1 MLLQEPVQAAIW
13 DCLQHYGYRDALFL
27 ADRLYAEVKS
37 EETLYLLATCYYRS
51 GKARQTYA
59 LLKKRGQNSPDNKF
73 LFAKCCINIGEY
85 AEAEL
90 VLAGNILTRQLTMED
105 IEKLYGTLASHVFNI
120 LGAIYSRTERTQKA
134 IECYKRSLKLNPLL
148 WSSFEG
154 LCHLGEKVDVT
165 TVFPVPTTACT
176 NVILQNTR
184 DAHTAQN
191 TPPIIVSEI
200 LNTIPESPITT
211 APTPPVNSTTS
222 GGNLDSL
229 MLAPVVPQEGVGHVA
244 GLGEALT
251 QVTPQPFQ
259 VPVPPQSLCTP
270 HNEPV
275 MKLLQTPETGLLDFT
290 DHTPENCK
298 GNVYEQVRD
307 SISKAPTSHKHR
319 HMASALLGPTSAASL
334 FQELRGDHSPSFGI
348 LPMGTPPAEVK
359 STMFITPSPVTMQE
373 TINESKAPR
382 KPVTRRTNPSKTLMP
397 KPPTFNS
404 TGNTQENNTL
414 NAQNNPPNVRRS
426 SRLFSH
432 SNSSSVKEN
441 NKQQGKTRFTSPK
454 GIGRKSKSRLN
465 KTKTEIGENLKGDLI
480 CDNKPV
486 TIMEPQQPQLQL
498 AQMQQQSLAGILS
511 LLQSV
516 AQAYLALAQYECRRA
531 IELFYDLPPHQMET
545 GWVKSQIGRALF
557 ELQEFHEAEKIFK
570 EILRSEPYHIEG
582 MEIYSTTLWFLH
594 KEVELS
600 YLAQELTSIDKNS
613 PEACCATGNCFSLQ
627 QEHETAIK
635 FFNRAM
641 QLNPWFAYAYTLLG
655 HEFVYTEELD
665 NAMACFRSA
674 IRVSPRHYN
683 AWFGVGLI
691 YYKQEKFRLAEIH
704 YRKALSINPQN
715 SPLLCN
721 LGMVLFSQ
729 QKSEHALATLDRA
742 IALDPKNPLGKFHKA
757 TVLFAKQKNKEALD
771 ELEELKRI
779 VPKESLIYFLLGK
792 VYKKLGST
800 DLALMNFSWAMD
812 LDPKG
817 LNNHIKESIEKHF
830 NIEEDDSLA
839 RLNVSDVP
847 GVDVSGSNSSLMD
860 PEDMLQAVESDES
873 L

>member
-1 MLLQEPVQAAIW
+1 MLLQEPVQSNQKKP
-13 DCLQHYGYRDALFL
+13 C
-27 ADRLYAEVKS
+27 
-37 EETLYLLATCYYRS
+37 
-51 GKARQTYA
+51 TYW
-59 LLKKRGQNSPDNKF
+59 RPV
-73 LFAKCCINIGEY
+73 IIG
-85 AEAEL
+85 L
-90 VLAGNILTRQLTMED
+90 
-105 IEKLYGTLASHVFNI
+105 
-120 LGAIYSRTERTQKA
+120 ERHG
-134 IECYKRSLKLNPLL
+134 RR
-148 WSSFEG
+148 
-154 LCHLGEKVDVT
+154 EKVDVT

-298 GNVYEQVRD
+298 GNVYEQ
-307 SISKAPTSHKHR
+307 
-319 HMASALLGPTSAASL
+319 
-334 FQELRGDHSPSFGI
+334 
-348 LPMGTPPAEVK
+348 
-359 STMFITPSPVTMQE
+359 
-373 TINESKAPR
+373 
-382 KPVTRRTNPSKTLMP
+382 
-397 KPPTFNS
+397 
-404 TGNTQENNTL
+404 
-414 NAQNNPPNVRRS
+414 
-426 SRLFSH
+426 
-432 SNSSSVKEN
+432 EN

-498 AQMQQQSLAGILS
+498 AQMQQQSL
-511 LLQSV
+511 
-516 AQAYLALAQYECRRA
+516 
-531 IELFYDLPPHQMET
+531 
-545 GWVKSQIGRALF
+545 
-557 ELQEFHEAEKIFK
+557 EKIFK

-757 TVLFAKQKNKEALD
+757 TVLFAKQKNKV
-771 ELEELKRI
+771 R
-779 VPKESLIYFLLGK
+779 S
-792 VYKKLGST
+792 
-800 DLALMNFSWAMD
+800 
-812 LDPKG
+812 
-817 LNNHIKESIEKHF
+817 
-830 NIEEDDSLA
+830 A
-839 RLNVSDVP
+839 R
-847 GVDVSGSNSSLMD
+847 
-860 PEDMLQAVESDES
+860 
-873 L
+873 